1 MLTTTM
7 ADTRPKTM
15 AELLAL
21 IQPDMAQVEARMR
34 ETAVDENEALH
45 RAIEYLIAAG
55 GKRVRPAMTVLAG
68 RMLGA
73 APGPIAYLGAALEML
88 HTASLVHDD
97 LIDGALLRRGQA
109 TLNTQWNAS
118 ATVLAGDFLF
128 GRAADLAAQ
137 TDNVAV
143 MRSFARTLM
152 TMVNGELNQ
161 MFNGRG
167 HPTREGYYK
176 RIFGKT
182 GSLFVTAAEGPA
194 FLAGAAPALVTA
206 MSVYGREVG
215 IAFQIMDDILDFT
228 ADASH
233 LGKPVGSDLQ
243 QGLFTLPALLYLE
256 GRPDDPNVAAL
267 LNGRAGDATLVARVV
282 DSVRASGAIQAALEE
297 ARAYVARG
305 VAALASAPD
314 NGYRQALADL
324 ATAFVTR
331 DL

>member
-1 MLTTTM
+1 MT
-7 ADTRPKTM
+7 D
-15 AELLAL
+15 LLAM
-21 IQPDMAQVEARMR
+21 IQPDMERVESRMR
-34 ETAVDENEALH
+34 ETSLEENEALS
-45 RAIEYLIAAG
+45 RAIDYLIKAG

-68 RMLGA
+68 HMLGA
-73 APGPIAYLGAALEML
+73 PREPIAYLGAALEML

-97 LIDGALLRRGQA
+97 LIDGALMRRGHA
-109 TLNTQWNAS
+109 TLNTQWNAP

-167 HPTREGYYK
+167 QPTRDGYFA

-194 FLAGAAPALVTA
+194 FLSGAS
-206 MSVYGREVG
+206 SVVAQGLATYGREVG

-233 LGKPVGSDLQ
+233 LGKPVGNDLR
-243 QGLFTLPALLYLE
+243 QGLFTLPALLYIE
-256 GRPDDPNVAAL
+256 GQPDDPNIAAL
-267 LNGRAGDATLVARVV
+267 LDGRAGDVGIVSRVV
-282 DSVRASGAIQAALEE
+282 DAVRGSSAIQGALDE

-305 VAALASAPD
+305 VAALAVAPD
-314 NGYRQALADL
+314 NSYRQALVDL
-324 ATAFVTR
+324 ANAFVTR

>member
-1 MLTTTM
+1 MMTTTI
-7 ADTRPKTM
+7 AHTRPKTM

-21 IQPDMAQVEARMR
+21 VQRDMEQVEARMR
-34 ETAVDENEALH
+34 ETSIDQNEALGH
-45 RAIEYLIAAG
+45 AIEYLIQAG
-55 GKRVRPAMTVLAG
+55 GKRVRPAMTLLAG

-73 APGPIAYLGAALEML
+73 EAGPLAFLGAALEML

-97 LIDGALLRRGQA
+97 LIDGALMRRGHA
-109 TLNTQWNAS
+109 TLNTQWNAP

-167 HPTREGYYK
+167 HPTRDGYFM

-194 FLAGAAPALVTA
+194 FLSGASPAVATA
-206 MSVYGREVG
+206 MATYGREVG

-233 LGKPVGSDLQ
+233 LGKPVGNDLR

-267 LNGRAGDATLVARVV
+267 LDGHAGDAAIVARVV
-282 DSVRASGAIQAALEE
+282 DSVRESGAIQAALDE

-305 VAALASAPD
+305 VAALSVIPD
-314 NGYRQALADL
+314 NPYRQALVDL
-324 ATAFVTR
+324 AIAFVTR
-331 DL
+331 DI

>member
-1 MLTTTM
+1 MMTTTI
-7 ADTRPKTM
+7 AHTRPKTM
-15 AELLAL
+15 AELLAM
-21 IQPDMAQVEARMR
+21 IQPDMEMVEARMR
-34 ETAVDENEALH
+34 ETSLEENEALSN
-45 RAIEYLIAAG
+45 AIDYLIKAG
-55 GKRVRPAMTVLAG
+55 GKRVRPAMTLLAG

-73 APGPIAYLGAALEML
+73 GREPISYLGAALEML

-97 LIDGALLRRGQA
+97 LIDGALMRRGHA

-167 HPTREGYYK
+167 HPTRDGYFA

-194 FLAGAAPALVTA
+194 FLAGTPPAVASA
-206 MSVYGREVG
+206 MATYGREVG

-228 ADASH
+228 ADATH
-233 LGKPVGSDLQ
+233 LGKPVGSDLR

-267 LNGRAGDATLVARVV
+267 LDGRAGDAAIVARVV
-282 DSVRASGAIQAALEE
+282 DSVRTSGAIQGALDE

-305 VAALASAPD
+305 VAALSAAPD
-314 NGYRQALADL
+314 NSYRQALVDL
-324 ATAFVTR
+324 AIAFVTR
-331 DL
+331 DI

>member
-1 MLTTTM
+1 MLTSTI
-7 ADTRPKTM
+7 AHARHKTM
-15 AELLAL
+15 AELLAM
-21 IQPDMAQVEARMR
+21 IQPDMERVEKRMR
-34 ETAVDENEALH
+34 ETSLAENEALH
-45 RAIEYLIAAG
+45 SAIDYLIKAG

-68 RMLGA
+68 HMLGA
-73 APGPIAYLGAALEML
+73 PHEPISYLGAALEML

-97 LIDGALLRRGQA
+97 LIDGALMRRGHA
-109 TLNTQWNAS
+109 TLNTQWNAP

-167 HPTREGYYK
+167 HPTRDGYFA

-194 FLAGAAPALVTA
+194 FLAGASPAVVQGMATF
-206 MSVYGREVG
+206 GREVG

-233 LGKPVGSDLQ
+233 LGKPVGSDLR

-267 LNGRAGDATLVARVV
+267 LDGRAGDAAIVARVV
-282 DSVRASGAIQAALEE
+282 DAVRNSGAIQAALDE
-297 ARAYVARG
+297 AKAYVKRG
-305 VAALASAPD
+305 VEALSIAPD
-314 NGYRQALADL
+314 NTYRNALVDL

>member
-1 MLTTTM
+1 
-7 ADTRPKTM
+7 M
-15 AELLAL
+15 AELLAM
-21 IQPDMAQVEARMR
+21 IQPDMERVEKRMR
-34 ETAVDENEALH
+34 ETSLDENEALH
-45 RAIEYLIAAG
+45 SAIDYLIKAG

-68 RMLGA
+68 HMLGA
-73 APGPIAYLGAALEML
+73 PHEPISYLGAALEML

-97 LIDGALLRRGQA
+97 LIDGALMRRGHA
-109 TLNTQWNAS
+109 TLNTQWNAP

-167 HPTREGYYK
+167 HPTRDGYFT

-194 FLAGAAPALVTA
+194 FLAGASQAVVQGMAT
-206 MSVYGREVG
+206 YGREVG

-233 LGKPVGSDLQ
+233 LGKPVGSDLR

-256 GRPDDPNVAAL
+256 GRPDDPNIAAL
-267 LNGRAGDATLVARVV
+267 LDGRAGDAAIVARVV
-282 DSVRASGAIQAALEE
+282 DAVRNSGAIQAALDE
-297 ARAYVARG
+297 AKAYVKRG
-305 VAALASAPD
+305 VDALSIAPD
-314 NGYRQALADL
+314 NAYRHALVDL

>member
-118 ATVLAGDFLF
+118 ATVLAGD
-128 GRAADLAAQ
+128 
-137 TDNVAV
+137 
-143 MRSFARTLM
+143 
-152 TMVNGELNQ
+152 
-161 MFNGRG
+161 
-167 HPTREGYYK
+167 
-176 RIFGKT
+176 
-182 GSLFVTAAEGPA
+182 
-194 FLAGAAPALVTA
+194 
-206 MSVYGREVG
+206 
-215 IAFQIMDDILDFT
+215 
-228 ADASH
+228 
-233 LGKPVGSDLQ
+233 
-243 QGLFTLPALLYLE
+243 
-256 GRPDDPNVAAL
+256 
-267 LNGRAGDATLVARVV
+267 
-282 DSVRASGAIQAALEE
+282 
-297 ARAYVARG
+297 
-305 VAALASAPD
+305 
-314 NGYRQALADL
+314 
-324 ATAFVTR
+324 
-331 DL
+331 

>member
-1 MLTTTM
+1 MLTSTI
-7 ADTRPKTM
+7 AHARHKTM
-15 AELLAL
+15 AELLAM
-21 IQPDMAQVEARMR
+21 IQPDMERVEKRMR
-34 ETAVDENEALH
+34 ETSLDENEALH
-45 RAIEYLIAAG
+45 SAIDYLIKAG

-68 RMLGA
+68 HMLGA
-73 APGPIAYLGAALEML
+73 PHEPISYLGAALEML

-97 LIDGALLRRGQA
+97 LIDGALMRRGHA
-109 TLNTQWNAS
+109 TLNTQWNAP

-167 HPTREGYYK
+167 HPTRDGYFT

-194 FLAGAAPALVTA
+194 FLAGASQAVVQGMAT
-206 MSVYGREVG
+206 YGREVG

-233 LGKPVGSDLQ
+233 LGKPVGSDLR

-256 GRPDDPNVAAL
+256 GRPDDPNIAAL
-267 LNGRAGDATLVARVV
+267 LDGRAGDAAIVARVV
-282 DSVRASGAIQAALEE
+282 DAVRNSGAIQAALDE
-297 ARAYVARG
+297 AKAYVKRG
-305 VAALASAPD
+305 VDALSIAPD
-314 NGYRQALADL
+314 NAYRHALVDL